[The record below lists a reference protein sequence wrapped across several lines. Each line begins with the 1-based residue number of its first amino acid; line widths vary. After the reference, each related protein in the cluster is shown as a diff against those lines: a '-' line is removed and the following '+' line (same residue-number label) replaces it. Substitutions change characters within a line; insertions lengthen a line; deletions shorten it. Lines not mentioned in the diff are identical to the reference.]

1 MQREKRRS
9 EKAVEAAS
17 FVTLSHKGRG
27 KSEGK
32 FSDEKIAILGLG
44 NILLQ
49 DEGVGVHTIE
59 AFKKDFIFPENVQL
73 IDGGTMGLDL
83 ISFIEGM
90 DKILIVDAV
99 HIKKA
104 PGTIVIIE
112 DEEIPSFIS
121 AKLSVHQIA
130 FPDVISALRLLGI
143 TPAKMTLVGI
153 QPDNIGIGLD
163 MSDVLKKNFKR
174 LINTVM
180 ERLNEWGVKIKSQCQ
195 NHNVKSSSKS
205 KVQT

>member
-1 MQREKRRS
+1 MRVK
-9 EKAVEAAS
+9 KAYS
-17 FVTLSHKGRG
+17 NL
-27 KSEGK
+27 
-32 FSDEKIAILGLG
+32 DDKIAVLGLG

-49 DEGVGVHTIE
+49 DEGVGVHATE
-59 AFKKDFIFPENVQL
+59 ALRKRYNFPQNVQL

-83 ISFIEGM
+83 VGFIEGK
-90 DKILIVDAV
+90 DKILIIDAV
-99 HIKKA
+99 NIKKA
-104 PGTIVIIE
+104 PGTIVTIE
-112 DEEIPSFIS
+112 DEDIPSFIS

-130 FPDVISALRLLGI
+130 FPDVIPALRLLGI

-180 ERLNEWGVKIKSQCQ
+180 ERLNEWGVELKCK
-195 NHNVKSSSKS
+195 KS
-205 KVQT
+205 KVEAKV